1 MPNNPQEALQQKRAK
16 LPARHELKYF
26 IHPAEVEALR
36 LQLNR
41 GLKLDPHW
49 RGGKPYAIRSLYF
62 DDIDNSA
69 YFDKVGGV
77 MYRDKYRIRIYRHS
91 DQEIFLERK
100 RKLGDLIQKSS
111 VQITRR
117 LCEQLIAGD
126 PRGLYRS
133 NNPLL
138 QDMFVQMR
146 TKLLRPSVIV
156 DYEREAYLHPVENVR
171 ITFDLKLRS
180 GMHSTDLFNP
190 DIPTISPLDANLEIL
205 EVKFDNY
212 LPDHI
217 RKLLAETKAQRSAV
231 SKYVLCR
238 RFEPL
243 DGSSFD

>member
-1 MPNNPQEALQQKRAK
+1 MATREEERQKRAK

-26 IHPAEVEALR
+26 MHPAEVDALR
-36 LQLNR
+36 IRLR
-41 GLKLDPHW
+41 AGMTMDPHC
-49 RGGKPYAIRSLYF
+49 RGGRPYAIRSLYF
-62 DDIDNSA
+62 DDIYDSA
-69 YFDKVGGV
+69 YFDKEDGV
-77 MYRDKYRIRIYRHS
+77 MNRDKYRIRIYRYS
-91 DQEIFLERK
+91 DEEIFLERK

-117 LCEQLIAGD
+117 LCEQIISGN
-126 PRGLYRS
+126 PSGLYRS

-138 QDMFVQMR
+138 RDTFVQMR

-156 DYEREAYLHPVENVR
+156 DYQREAYLYPLENVR

-180 GMHSTDLFNP
+180 GLYSSDLFNP
-190 DIPTISPLDANLEIL
+190 RIPTVCPHDDNVEIL

-212 LPDHI
+212 LPDHV
-217 RKLLAETKAQRSAV
+217 RLLLQGVRAERSAI

-243 DGSSFD
+243 GGSISE

>member
-1 MPNNPQEALQQKRAK
+1 MQQKRAK

-36 LQLNR
+36 LRLR
-41 GLKLDPHW
+41 PVLKLDSHC

-62 DDIDNSA
+62 DDIDDSA
-69 YFDKVGGV
+69 WYDKVDGV
-77 MYRDKYRIRIYRHS
+77 MHRDKYRIRIYNYS

-111 VQITRR
+111 AQITRR
-117 LCEQLIAGD
+117 LCEQLIQGD
-126 PRGLYRS
+126 PRGLYKA

-138 QDMFVQMR
+138 QDVYVQMR
-146 TKLLRPSVIV
+146 TKLLKPSVIV
-156 DYEREAYLHPVENVR
+156 DYEREAYLHPAENVR
-171 ITFDLKLRS
+171 ITFDLNLRS
-180 GMHSTDLFNP
+180 GLVNTDLFNP
-190 DIPTISPLDANLEIL
+190 AIATVCPHDRDVEIL

-217 RKLLAETKAQRSAV
+217 GGLLAGVRAERSAI

-238 RFEPL
+238 RYEPL
-243 DGSSFD
+243 G